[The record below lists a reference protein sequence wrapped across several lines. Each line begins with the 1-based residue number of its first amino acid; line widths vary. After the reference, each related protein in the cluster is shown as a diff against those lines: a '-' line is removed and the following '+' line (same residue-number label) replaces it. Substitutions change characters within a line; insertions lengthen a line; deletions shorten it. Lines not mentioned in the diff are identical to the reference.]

1 MSDILRYLDEVKHCP
16 HCKKRLSAC
25 EAPPIHVGDGLG
37 WGSEVLFIC
46 LNDECTVFTDGWDK
60 VEARYGHHASY
71 RYMELPRSRE
81 KNYMMVGN
89 ADAFKNS
96 VIDRDEVLAQNRR
109 YAEQKELLAKLD
121 TAVEEGDL
129 TVPLAILLDEAAP
142 REKRR
147 EAVAI
152 LAEEKFQERVPV
164 LRGADQ
170 STGEKVP
177 VLSGRSLK
185 STPVSAC
192 IYRGEGVYN
201 TFFFDRKISKEI
213 KTWWM

>member
-152 LAEEKFQERVPV
+152 LEKSGTTDCIDPIRNHSFRDPAMEHDAGTAATAILKRNFKKECPYCAELIKAQAKKCRFCQ
-164 LRGADQ
+164 AD
-170 STGEKVP
+170 
-177 VLSGRSLK
+177 L
-185 STPVSAC
+185 
-192 IYRGEGVYN
+192 
-201 TFFFDRKISKEI
+201 
-213 KTWWM
+213 